1 MNRLSFKQMI
11 NKSGEQPLPPEGSC
25 LLGSINVAMFVNNP
39 FTTDATFDW
48 EKYGH
53 VVRIFTRMLDNVVDI
68 NGLPLEGQRRE
79 ILYKRRHGMGILG
92 VGSAMSLLG
101 MQYGSEE
108 SVAFV
113 EKLMQ
118 QMAIIGFEIG
128 IDLAIEK
135 GPAPI
140 FEDYTEIDGNLESN
154 KVLWTNGKSM
164 QKIWS
169 VAPHLKA
176 RAVQYGCRF
185 THHTSIAPTG
195 TISLSLNNNVSNG
208 IEPSFSHKYT
218 RNVIVAGKK
227 SKQAVDVYSYELL
240 LYKAITGSDVPPEYF
255 STSDTVPIK
264 AHVDIQAAAQEWCD
278 SSISKTINVPADVP
292 FKEFKDI
299 YMYAYEKGLKGATTF
314 RFNPEVFQGVLVK
327 EDDLENTEY
336 VFKLEDGSEIV
347 ARGNDVISYAG
358 EEHTAANLYD
368 SIKEGYFGKF

>member
-1 MNRLSFKQMI
+1 M
-11 NKSGEQPLPPEGSC
+11 EQPLPPEGSC

-53 VVRIFTRMLDNVVDI
+53 VVRVFTRMLDNVVDI

-108 SVAFV
+108 SVDFV
-113 EKLMQ
+113 EKLMER
-118 QMAIIGFEIG
+118 MAVIGFEVG
-128 IDLAIEK
+128 IDLAVEK

-140 FEDYTEIDGNLESN
+140 FEDYTGVNGNLESN
-154 KVLWTNGKSM
+154 KTLWANGKYM
-164 QKIWS
+164 CRIWE
-169 VAPHLKA
+169 VAPHLKVKA
-176 RAVQYGCRF
+176 IKYGCRF

-195 TISLSLNNNVSNG
+195 TISLSLNNNASNG

-218 RNVIVAGKK
+218 RNVIVEGKK

-240 LYKAITGSDVPPEYF
+240 LYKYLTGKEEAPENF
-255 STSDTVPIK
+255 STSDSVSIK
-264 AHVDIQAAAQEWCD
+264 GHVDIQAAAQKWCD
-278 SSISKTINVPADVP
+278 SSISKTINVPSDISFED
-292 FKEFKDI
+292 FKEV
-299 YMYAYEKGLKGATTF
+299 YLYAYEQGLKGCTTF
-314 RFNPEVFQGVLVK
+314 RFNPEAFQGVLVK
-327 EDDLENTEY
+327 DEDLKETEY
-336 VFKLEDGSEIV
+336 IFKLENGAEIV
-347 ARGNDVISYAG
+347 ARGNDTILYAG

-368 SIKEGYFGKF
+368 AIKEGYFGKF

>member
-1 MNRLSFKQMI
+1 MAL
-11 NKSGEQPLPPEGSC
+11 
-25 LLGSINVAMFVNNP
+25 FVEDT
-39 FTTDATFDW
+39 FTANARFDW
-48 EKYGH
+48 ERYEE
-53 VVRIFTRMLDNVVDI
+53 VVRVFTRMLDNVVDI

-79 ILYKRRHGMGILG
+79 IEYKRRHGMGILG

-101 MQYGSEE
+101 MQYGSDE
-108 SVAFV
+108 SVDFV
-113 EKLMQ
+113 GKLIER
-118 QMAIIGFEIG
+118 MAVIGFEIG

-154 KVLWTNGKSM
+154 KVLWANGKYM

-176 RAVQYGCRF
+176 RAIQYGCRF

-240 LYKAITGSDVPPEYF
+240 LYKAITGSDLPPEYF

-314 RFNPEVFQGVLVK
+314 RMNPAAFQGVLVNND
-327 EDDLENTEY
+327 ELEKIEY
-336 VFKLEDGSEIV
+336 VFILEDGSEV
-347 ARGNDVISYAG
+347 KAQGTDMVSYDG
-358 EEHTAANLYD
+358 ELHTAANLFD
-368 SIKEGYFGKF
+368 SIKEGYYGKF